1 MTRTGSILTDLL
13 LLRCVLI
20 SSLAV
25 ARAVYIQRFN
35 CLIGIFGIVALCVV
49 IVIGNNSVGIYFAND
64 LLTVTEVRGCEAPF
78 VVPYGRY
85 ESQRIVKRMGVHLA
99 SP

>member
-25 ARAVYIQRFN
+25 ARAVYIQRFD

-78 VVPYGRY
+78 VVWT
-85 ESQRIVKRMGVHLA
+85 I
-99 SP
+99 